1 MKAIMVKSAAFVVI
15 VAFAFVL
22 LPQHTEAQDAEDQA
36 CADAQLACAIA
47 QIAAGVVCAERPFWC
62 NIATAIADAVCAWAD
77 DVCD

>member
-22 LPQHTEAQDAEDQA
+22 LPQHAEAQA

-77 DVCD
+77 DVC